1 MKRLSI
7 DRLLRR
13 LLLSAK
19 GFFLFADRSSNRYLT
34 SIRRWSFFCTCPI
47 RLNLFICVGSPVT
60 RFTDFGFPW
69 MEEETDKNESPFSTT
84 RHKLKI
90 YLLPILY
97 NINIIWPTHTH
108 ALDSNVWSKQTLSS
122 TDRGLQ
128 SKTNMHTYI
137 HGEYVIQYLRTHSH
151 MHVCI
156 RTYMYLHY
164 G

>member
-84 RHKLKI
+84 RHKLRN
-90 YLLPILY
+90 ILAAH
-97 NINIIWPTHTH
+97 I
-108 ALDSNVWSKQTLSS
+108 
-122 TDRGLQ
+122 
-128 SKTNMHTYI
+128 
-137 HGEYVIQYLRTHSH
+137 IQYKY
-151 MHVCI
+151 
-156 RTYMYLHY
+156 YMAYAY
-164 G
+164 SRSRQ